1 MYKWMLIIILMLG
14 TPGCVYEPPIS
25 KGIPKDDS
33 KNVAAKTSGKTVR
46 QLASS
51 GLFSALGRLDTRS
64 RVRFLGAQRAGVL
77 EQVFVELGDTV
88 AQGQPLAKL
97 MCATQ
102 EADQAVA
109 AAQVRSS
116 QARLLQLRAGA
127 RQGTQQEA
135 LELLAAAEQ
144 RATTVADEYRRRLNN
159 KAYETTRT
167 LERLR
172 HESAEAN
179 ALVNA
184 ARAKVADLDA
194 GPRVVDLATRE
205 AEVAAASASLAKA
218 EAEVGLC
225 TVAAPVSG
233 EVLHIA
239 ARAGEFVGGEQH
251 LLVVADTS
259 DLIIRAEVE
268 DRDVHKLQIGA
279 QVMWKFLGENTYHP
293 GRVYQTSGVVG
304 RHTARTADPASRFDR
319 DVLEVLIEV
328 EPGMLASRSR
338 ALAIG
343 RQTVVQI
350 AYEST
355 ENLSVAAPPAVSPEK
370 PL

>member
-25 KGIPKDDS
+25 KSIPKDDS

-127 RQGTQQEA
+127 RQGIQQEA

-233 EVLHIA
+233 EVLQFA
-239 ARAGEFVGGEQH
+239 ALWPGLGSGSPTCRALPQSAPQARPGQSG
-251 LLVVADTS
+251 
-259 DLIIRAEVE
+259 
-268 DRDVHKLQIGA
+268 
-279 QVMWKFLGENTYHP
+279 WP
-293 GRVYQTSGVVG
+293 GRLYELCDDPPHQKSDTHAPDG
-304 RHTARTADPASRFDR
+304 RCFLRG
-319 DVLEVLIEV
+319 I
-328 EPGMLASRSR
+328 
-338 ALAIG
+338 
-343 RQTVVQI
+343 
-350 AYEST
+350 ST
-355 ENLSVAAPPAVSPEK
+355 SPERQFVVCERHDLQLL
-370 PL
+370 PE